1 MNKKL
6 VAVAVAGLL
15 AAPLAAQAQTANVT
29 LYGRLNLT
37 MEAVSGEQAQ
47 STINGP
53 AANVNRT
60 LYRVSSN
67 SSRLGV
73 RGSESLGGGLAA
85 IFQIESNVSADTGG
99 GLLGTRETFVGLQGS
114 WGTVKIGN
122 FLAPYDDI
130 HPIFGNVPTLTTS
143 ILSTASLW
151 AQGSQNL
158 SNGGFD
164 NRLGNSIRYDSP
176 RIAGF
181 LGSAQISTLD
191 AGLGQ
196 GSVANIADSGQLV
209 AASQRHAYVFST
221 GGFYANGPFQAGI
234 AYEAHNKVRG
244 PGLSDWA
251 FSVAASWN
259 FGIVKIGGVYERLD
273 YDASYGTANLA
284 LGGNIT
290 RNFWAISA
298 TAPIGPGEL
307 YAQYGN
313 AGDGSSECKVVV
325 AGAQC
330 VQANRIGQLAS
341 GGGTGASNWSIS
353 YTYALSKRTLTYAG
367 FVQTANDSNANYNF
381 NINPFAVTNGSNAN
395 GFVMGA
401 VHFF

>member
-37 MEAVSGEQAQ
+37 MEAVKGNAVDPNLPA
-47 STINGP
+47 TAGP
-53 AANVNRT
+53 VNRT
-60 LYRVSSN
+60 VYRVSSN

-73 RGSESLGGGLAA
+73 RGSEALGGGLSA

-143 ILSTASLW
+143 ILSTAALW
-151 AQGSQNL
+151 AQASQ
-158 SNGGFD
+158 SVGNGGFD
-164 NRLGNSIRYDSP
+164 ARLGNSIRYDSP

-181 LGSAQISTLD
+181 VGSMQISTLD
-191 AGLGQ
+191 GSAGQ
-196 GSVANIADSGQLV
+196 GGVVYGTPATEK
-209 AASQRHAYVFST
+209 RHAYIMST

-244 PGLSDWA
+244 PALDDWA
-251 FSVAASWN
+251 FSVAANWN
-259 FGIVKIGGVYERLD
+259 FGIVKVGGVYERLD
-273 YDASYGTANLA
+273 YDTPTGNLKRDFYG
-284 LGGNIT
+284 
-290 RNFWAISA
+290 ISG
-298 TAPIGPGEL
+298 TVPIGPGEL
-307 YAQYGN
+307 FAHWGQ
-313 AGDGSSECKVVV
+313 ASDGKGS
-325 AGAQC
+325 A
-330 VQANRIGQLAS
+330 ANGTTVGQLTK
-341 GGGTGASNWSIS
+341 GGGTGASNYSIS

-367 FVQTANDSNANYNF
+367 YVATANDSNAAYNF
-381 NINPFAVTNGSNAN
+381 NINPYAVVNDANAQ
-395 GFVMGA
+395 GFVMGV

>member
-37 MEAVSGEQAQ
+37 MEAVKGNAVDPNLPA
-47 STINGP
+47 TAGP
-53 AANVNRT
+53 VNRT
-60 LYRVSSN
+60 VYRVSSN

-73 RGSESLGGGLAA
+73 RGSEALGGGLSA

-151 AQGSQNL
+151 AQGSQGFA
-158 SNGGFD
+158 NGGFD
-164 NRLGNSIRYDSP
+164 ARLGNSIRYDSP
-176 RIAGF
+176 RISGF
-181 LGSAQISTLD
+181 VGSIQIATMDSST
-191 AGLGQ
+191 GQ
-196 GSVANIADSGQLV
+196 GGVVVGTPAMEK
-209 AASQRHAYVFST
+209 RHAYIMST

-244 PGLSDWA
+244 PSLDDQA
-251 FSVAASWN
+251 FSVAANWN
-259 FGIVKIGGVYERLD
+259 FGVIKVGGVYERLD
-273 YDASYGTANLA
+273 YDTPTGNLKRDFWGISGTV
-284 LGGNIT
+284 
-290 RNFWAISA
+290 
-298 TAPIGPGEL
+298 PVGPGEL
-307 YAQYGN
+307 FMHWGQAQ
-313 AGDGSSECKVVV
+313 DGKG
-325 AGAQC
+325 GA
-330 VQANRIGQLAS
+330 ANGTTVGQLTK
-341 GGGTGASNWSIS
+341 GNDTGADNYSIS
-353 YTYALSKRTLTYAG
+353 YTYALSKRTLT
-367 FVQTANDSNANYNF
+367 
-381 NINPFAVTNGSNAN
+381 
-395 GFVMGA
+395 
-401 VHFF
+401 